1 MYRAL
6 PLVVVRYLIEE
17 SWEQVKVGNVAY
29 PEQATR
35 ECVSVQQPGHVL
47 DVALVLALLSV

>member
-17 SWEQVKVGNVAY
+17 SWEQVKISNVAY

-47 DVALVLALLSV
+47 DIALVLALLYV